1 MRLAMMGIYTSIMMK
16 EYREPSTS
24 GMDRKSPNQDHT
36 QQELADSLQEQIA
49 LVHGLVQ
56 LDSRTG
62 RDDHEHA
69 ATLSQ
74 DFVV

>member
-1 MRLAMMGIYTSIMMK
+1 MSIGANIK
-16 EYREPSTS
+16 KRRYELKLS
-24 GMDRKSPNQDHT
+24 
-36 QQELADSLQEQIA
+36 QQELADSRQEQFA

-69 ATLSQ
+69 APLSQ